1 MEAQAERSN
10 GSKTLS
16 AWKKRREHHNV
27 TLDSGMEVDIIFL
40 DLGKLIQGD
49 AVPKELQQVALQQSL
64 APGEA
69 VRKIFEQVEKGD
81 TEETLKL
88 AQQLDDLDKWMV
100 SESVVKPKLTR
111 EDVDEL
117 PPGDV
122 EMLCD
127 IIGRRRKTD
136 AKGVFLGVV
145 PLDLFATFRD
155 LHQGVEEEGH
165 PAGLD
170 PECAAC
176 VEGVE
181 RLSDLGVGAL

>member
-1 MEAQAERSN
+1 MTDKEN
-10 GSKTLS
+10 GSKSDSLA
-16 AWKKRREHHNV
+16 AWKKRREHHV
-27 TLDSGMEVDIIFL
+27 TLDSGAEVDILFQ

-49 AVPKELQQVALQQSL
+49 AVPKELTQIALQQSL

-69 VRKIFEQVEKGD
+69 VRRIFEQVEKGD

-88 AQQLDDLDKWMV
+88 AKQLDDLDKWMV

-145 PLDLFATFRD
+145 PLDLFTTFRD
-155 LHQGVEEEGH
+155 LHQGDENTGH
-165 PAGLD
+165 PFGLD
-170 PECAAC
+170 SDCGAC
-176 VEGVE
+176 RAGVE
-181 RLSDLGVGAL
+181 LLSDLGEGSL

>member
-1 MEAQAERSN
+1 MATNKSN
-10 GSKTLS
+10 GSGSLAS
-16 AWKKRREHHNV
+16 WKKRREHHV
-27 TLDSGMEVDIIFL
+27 TLDSGMEVDILFQ

-49 AVPKELQQVALQQSL
+49 AVPKELVQVALQQSL

-145 PLDLFATFRD
+145 PLDLFTTFRD
-155 LHQGVEEEGH
+155 LHKGNQDESH
-165 PAGLD
+165 PPGLD
-170 PECAAC
+170 PDCSAC
-176 VEGVE
+176 QSGVE
-181 RLSDLGVGAL
+181 LLSDLGEGSL

>member
-1 MEAQAERSN
+1 MAESKN
-10 GSKTLS
+10 GSTSDSLA
-16 AWKKRREHHNV
+16 AWKKRRSHHIQV
-27 TLDSGMEVDIIFL
+27 DSGAWVDILFQ

-49 AVPKELQQVALQQSL
+49 AVPKELTQIALQQSL

-69 VRKIFEQVEKGD
+69 VRKIFEQIEAGETEK
-81 TEETLKL
+81 TMEL
-88 AQQLDDLDKWMV
+88 ARQLDDLDKWMV

-136 AKGVFLGVV
+136 ARGVFLGVV
-145 PLDLFATFRD
+145 PLDLFTTFRD
-155 LHQGVEEEGH
+155 LHQGDENTGH
-165 PAGLD
+165 PFGLD
-170 PECAAC
+170 PDCGAC
-176 VEGVE
+176 RTGVE
-181 RLSDLGVGAL
+181 LLSDLGEGAL